1 MDNTIIGETASVAR
15 TESPELCRLICL
27 SCATLLFLM
36 TALPAISRAQT
47 QQQQAKP
54 TGSEPSPEPAVPAI
68 LAAFDKYE
76 VVGMP
81 EAHGFKDVD
90 DFILSSRCCGSSAPS
105 RKQKLTRWPFQCSVP

>member
-1 MDNTIIGETASVAR
+1 MDNPIIDETSSVAR

-36 TALPAISRAQT
+36 TVLPAISWAQT
-47 QQQQAKP
+47 QQQAKS

-90 DFILSSRCCGSSAPS
+90 DCILSLVRNPAVELHFTTGMDLVCYQGCP
-105 RKQKLTRWPFQCSVP
+105 VN